1 MRYDIYTALTEKLV
15 ESKSLKMEIE
25 RKILKSML
33 PAELERKV
41 AHISKSKV
49 EFDTREES
57 GEIEFIAQAI
67 NLDNDDS
74 DSKNAISI
82 SVASNNGASLI
93 TSEEIVGMDT
103 KEDKLCYSCVEIIG
117 NAENTLIIAGTVTYG
132 GNVAPRSVKTGSW
145 VYDTKLVKE
154 FKPLAD
160 FCRTHLDTIDA
171 FDKLEEIQEIL
182 RKNQYIRPENYVTA
196 TIFDKFEPRALTIDN
211 DGEVEPL
218 ETYKNTF
225 CQNFLDCAELYE
237 DPKTILRK
245 LHSISDFLYIDVCD
259 CSLYGKFSTKDFIK
273 TIQKLQTQ
281 EEFQKKPENEEEK
294 PKQFIKES
302 KN

>member
-1 MRYDIYTALTEKLV
+1 
-15 ESKSLKMEIE
+15 MEIE
-25 RKILKSML
+25 RKILKSMFS
-33 PAELERKV
+33 AELERKV
-41 AHISKSKV
+41 AHISKNKV
-49 EFDTREES
+49 EFDTKEDS

-67 NLDNDDS
+67 NLGNDS

-82 SVASNNGASLI
+82 SAASDNGTSLI
-93 TSEEIVGMDT
+93 TSEEIVGLDIE
-103 KEDKLCYSCVEIIG
+103 EDKLWCVEIIG

-145 VYDTKLVKE
+145 IYDTKLVKE
-154 FKPLAD
+154 YKPLAD

-171 FDKLEEIQEIL
+171 FDKLEEIQESL
-182 RKNQYIRPENYVTA
+182 RKNQYIRPENYITA
-196 TIFDKFEPRALTIDN
+196 TIYDKFDPQALTIDN

-218 ETYKNTF
+218 ETYKNAF

-294 PKQFIKES
+294 HKQFIKES